1 MILLNDLLIQEQ
13 VLTATFACDVQRCKG
28 ACCTLPG
35 GAGAPLLEEE
45 IKPLLLAVP
54 STLSYLN
61 EKSLE
66 WLAANDP
73 VEGKRGDRSVGCID
87 DAACVFVFYEKNVA
101 KCALERAF
109 HNGESDFRK
118 PLSCHL
124 FPIRVANF
132 GGPYLH
138 YEQIEECEPGRE
150 IGARLGIPL
159 VESLKDPLIR
169 AYGER
174 TYERIRAASRGEDEG
189 DV

>member
-1 MILLNDLLIQEQ
+1 M
-13 VLTATFACDVQRCKG
+13 
-28 ACCTLPG
+28 
-35 GAGAPLLEEE
+35 
-45 IKPLLLAVP
+45 
-54 STLSYLN
+54 
-61 EKSLE
+61 
-66 WLAANDP
+66 
-73 VEGKRGDRSVGCID
+73 
-87 DAACVFVFYEKNVA
+87 FYEKNVA

-150 IGARLGIPL
+150 MGARLGIPL